1 MPSLYIGMDDTDS
14 KQGMCT
20 TYLAYKVVDFLLKR
34 NAKFVDYPLLVRLNP
49 NIPWK
54 TRGNGAVSLHMKVD
68 DEQRIIEGVKTLVE
82 NNSHIGAGANPGL
95 VFFSGD
101 KIPEDIKEFA
111 SRALHE
117 VLGRKRAMEIAKE
130 HQVDMYAL
138 GNGQGIVGALS
149 AIGTLL
155 DKDHTFEIIA
165 YRKQKNYG
173 KPREISRESV
183 IEMAERTYPSTY
195 NNYDYKHERIL
206 ITPHGPDP
214 IFCGIR
220 GEDPETLLQAFL
232 MLDVPEE
239 LEGYM
244 IFCTNHGTNFH
255 LEHQFDL
262 SQLKTYT
269 SGYVN
274 GMIDGDPYAI
284 EGGHAFFTIRNDQ
297 GSALC
302 AVYEPTGLSQL
313 AQKLSKGDLIEIGG
327 GVRKA
332 TSKHPKVI
340 NVEYIRILQL
350 APKLE
355 YTNPLC
361 RNCHKR
367 LKSDGKGK
375 GYKCEICGYK
385 ERNMQKVAIEVARN
399 IKEGLYV
406 PVPKAHRHLTK
417 PLQRYSMEKK
427 FYEHV
432 LNPHWY
438 CRFTSHNLMS
448 VDTEVKFADSQ

>member
-1 MPSLYIGMDDTDS
+1 MPSLYIGFDDTDS
-14 KQGMCT
+14 RRGMCT
-20 TYLAYKVVDFLLKR
+20 TYLAYKAVDFLLKR
-34 NAKFVDYPLLVRLNP
+34 NAKFIDYPLLVRLNP

-54 TRGNGAVSLHMKVD
+54 TRGNGAVALHVQVD
-68 DEQRIIEGVKTLVE
+68 NEEPVIEGVKTLVE

-95 VFFSGD
+95 VFYSGEN
-101 KIPEDIKEFA
+101 IPDDIKEFA
-111 SRALHE
+111 GYALHE
-117 VLGRKRAMEIAKE
+117 VLSRKKAVEIVKK
-130 HQVDMYAL
+130 HGVISYTL

-149 AIGTLL
+149 AIGTPL

-165 YRKQKNYG
+165 YRKQENCG
-173 KPREISRESV
+173 RSREISKESV
-183 IEMAERTYPSTY
+183 VQMTEQTYPNTY
-195 NNYDYKHERIL
+195 NNYDYKHERVL

-220 GEDPETLLQAFL
+220 GEDPDTLLQAFL
-232 MLDVPEE
+232 MLDIPEE

-244 IFCTNHGTNFH
+244 IFRTNHGTNLH
-255 LEHQFDL
+255 LTHKFDL

-274 GMIDGDPYAI
+274 GTVDSEPYAI
-284 EGGHAFFTIRNDQ
+284 EGGHTFFTIKNDQ

-313 AQKLSKGDLIEIGG
+313 AQRLVKNDLLEIGG

-340 NVEYIRILQL
+340 NVEYIRILEL
-350 APKLE
+350 APKIE
-355 YTNPLC
+355 YMNPLC
-361 RNCHKR
+361 KCGKR

-375 GYKCEICGYK
+375 GYKCEFCGHK
-385 ERNMQKVAIEVARN
+385 ERNAQKVTVEHARD
-399 IKEGLYV
+399 IKEGLYI

-417 PLQRYSMEKK
+417 PLQRYGMEKRK
-427 FYEHV
+427 HEQA
-432 LNPHWY
+432 LNSHWY
-438 CRFTSHNLMS
+438 CRFAPKKS
-448 VDTEVKFADSQ
+448 VRVDAMNFASQ

>member
-1 MPSLYIGMDDTDS
+1 MSSLYIGFDDTDS
-14 KQGMCT
+14 RQGMCT

-34 NAKFVDYPLLVRLNP
+34 NARFLDYPLLIRLNP

-54 TRGNGAVSLHMKVD
+54 TRGNGAVALHVEVD
-68 DEQRIIEGVKTLVE
+68 NEETVAEGVKSLVE
-82 NNSHIGAGANPGL
+82 NNSHLGHGANPGM
-95 VFFSGD
+95 VFYSGK
-101 KIPEDIKEFA
+101 KISDDIKEFA
-111 SRALHE
+111 GRALHD
-117 VLGRKRAMEIAKE
+117 VLSRNRGMEIAKK
-130 HQVDMYAL
+130 HGVDAYTL

-155 DKDHTFEIIA
+155 DEDHTFEIIT
-165 YRKQKNYG
+165 YRKQENCG
-173 KPREISRESV
+173 RLREILKESV
-183 IEMAERTYPSTY
+183 VEMAGQTYPNTY
-195 NNYDYKHERIL
+195 NNYDYKHERVL

-220 GEDPETLLQAFL
+220 GEDPDTLLQALL
-232 MLDVPEE
+232 MLKIPEE

-244 IFCTNHGTNFH
+244 IFRTNHGTNAH
-255 LEHQFDL
+255 LMHKFDL

-269 SGYVN
+269 SGYVE
-274 GMIDGDPYAI
+274 GIVDSAPYAI
-284 EGGHAFFTIRNDQ
+284 EGGHAFFTIKNDE

-313 AQKLSKGDLIEIGG
+313 AQKLTMGDMIEIGG

-340 NVEYIRILQL
+340 NVEYIRILKL
-350 APKLE
+350 ATKLN
-355 YTNPLC
+355 YVNPLC
-361 RNCHKR
+361 KNCSKR

-375 GYKCEICGYK
+375 GYKCEICGLK
-385 ERNMQKVAIEVARN
+385 ERNTQKIAVELARD

-417 PLQRYSMEKK
+417 PLQRCGMEKK
-427 FYEHV
+427 RYDQV
-432 LNPHWY
+432 LNSHWY
-438 CRFTSHNLMS
+438 C
-448 VDTEVKFADSQ
+448 KFASANLVCIDRVKLVNS